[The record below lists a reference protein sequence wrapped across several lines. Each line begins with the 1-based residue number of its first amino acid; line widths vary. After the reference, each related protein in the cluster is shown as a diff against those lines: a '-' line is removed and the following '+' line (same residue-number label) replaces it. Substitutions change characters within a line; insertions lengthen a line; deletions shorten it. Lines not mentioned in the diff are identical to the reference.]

1 MCQIELSV
9 SRLEQAATQVL
20 GCGVEELTKESYDMY
35 GLCVFSGC
43 GQEVAIGTDEE
54 ADKAAAEYIKDS
66 LWSIRPEY
74 IASHTKRGASNGM
87 IKAIT
92 ALQEACEDCNDD
104 ILCLIEDIDE
114 FIMDAISADGRGTF
128 LSPFDSEEKEI
139 DIDGKTFYAYRLN

>member
-43 GQEVAIGTDEE
+43 GQEVAIGTLEE

-66 LWSIRPEY
+66 VWSIRPEY

-87 IKAIT
+87 IKAIK
-92 ALQEACEDCNDD
+92 ALQEACEDCNDG
-104 ILCLIEDIDE
+104 ILCLIEDIDK
-114 FIMDAISADGRGTF
+114 FIE
-128 LSPFDSEEKEI
+128 LSLI
-139 DIDGKTFYAYRLN
+139 HI

>member
-9 SRLEQAATQVL
+9 SRIEQAAAQVL
-20 GCGVEELTKESYDMY
+20 GCEPEELTKERYDHY
-35 GLCVFSGC
+35 GLSVFSGC

-66 LWSIRPEY
+66 VWSIRPEY

-87 IKAIT
+87 IKAIK

-104 ILCLIEDIDE
+104 ILCLIEDIDK
-114 FIMDAISADGRGTF
+114 FIEDAVSADGRGTF
-128 LSPFDSEEKEI
+128 LSPFDSEEQEI
-139 DIDGKTFYAYRLN
+139 DIDGETFYVYRLN